1 MAVEACAHR
10 TKYVRIANRV
20 LVSLRYRPRVT
31 PRNLFGIIAR
41 AIRLRKSV
49 GTAAVKSPD
58 PMRDVAQF
66 GCDQS
71 RVMKVDDLVGT

>member
-1 MAVEACAHR
+1 MAVEAGGRR
-10 TKYVRIANRV
+10 TKNVRVANRV
-20 LVSLRYRPRVT
+20 LVSLRYRPRVA
-31 PRNLFGIIAR
+31 PRNLFGIIAC
-41 AIRLRKSV
+41 AIRLRNPV

>member
-1 MAVEACAHR
+1 MGVARSMCASQIESWYRFAVGLESRR
-10 TKYVRIANRV
+10 T
-20 LVSLRYRPRVT
+20 S
-31 PRNLFGIIAR
+31 LFGIIAR
-41 AIRLRKSV
+41 AVRLRNSV

-71 RVMKVDDLVGT
+71 RVMNVDDLVGT